1 MLDIYNILKTLINKN
16 HYNSKEEIIN
26 KINVYLKFKVLSE
39 HQHKALNNLI
49 TQKYKNKQYYYNK

>member
-1 MLDIYNILKTLINKN
+1 MVDIYNILKTLINKN

-39 HQHKALNNLI
+39 PQHKALNNLI
-49 TQKYKNKQYYYNK
+49 VQKYKDK